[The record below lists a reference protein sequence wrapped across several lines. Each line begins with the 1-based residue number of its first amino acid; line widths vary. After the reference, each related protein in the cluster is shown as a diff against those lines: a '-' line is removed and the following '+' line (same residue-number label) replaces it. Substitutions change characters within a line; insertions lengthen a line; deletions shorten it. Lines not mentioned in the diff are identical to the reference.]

1 MKLPVRLKIA
11 LTLTA
16 LLLLSATVTAEMQPW
31 QARSELQTRL
41 AEAAHIEAALIKEAC
56 THTATHTPSV
66 NPMLPAA
73 RFYQLVGYSPVWVD
87 RHGLRPQGRTLLTAL
102 AASADD
108 GLDPDEYLLPSLS
121 ASLQH
126 AMAFSDAS
134 LLDDPIGYIRLDVAL
149 TDAVLRYIQHL
160 SQGRLAPE
168 SVSRQW
174 FAPPKASTE
183 AIPAELAR
191 ALNQN
196 RLEAYFESL
205 HPKGDA
211 YRGLKKALQ
220 HYEQIKRSGGWPAI
234 APGPT
239 LQEGDTGLRVE
250 ALKRRLRM
258 THDLSAQ
265 MSVDP
270 SGYDEI
276 VTSAVKRFQQ
286 RHGLKADG
294 LVGNQTR
301 AAMNVSVEARIIQ
314 MQLNMERWR
323 WYPDSFGDRYV
334 MVNIPA
340 FELRVIE
347 AGRHIDSMRAIVGRK
362 QRQTPVM
369 SGRMTYLELNPYWNI
384 PPKIARQDILPK
396 VVGDPAYLHR
406 QGIRIFDGWDHQ
418 ARELDPAGITW
429 ENLSAGYFPY
439 RLRQDPSQVNA
450 LGRVKFM
457 FPNAQSVYIHDT
469 PGRSLFNRQERTLS
483 SGCVRVESPLVLA
496 QYLLN
501 NQGWDRSRL
510 ETAIA
515 KGQRQAVVLDNP
527 IPVHLV
533 YFTTWVDDDGTV
545 QFRQDIY
552 GKDQLHQAAISQRA
566 ADLIFCS
573 HAAEKGQ
580 LLAAGA
586 PADKAVQSTSGGHIP
601 VHPEAIETV
610 LNLAEN
616 PIAGL

>member
-1 MKLPVRLKIA
+1 
-11 LTLTA
+11 
-16 LLLLSATVTAEMQPW
+16 MQPW
-31 QARSELQTRL
+31 LARSELQIRL
-41 AEAAHIEAALIKEAC
+41 AEAARIRDAC
-56 THTATHTPSV
+56 THPPGI
-66 NPMLPAA
+66 NPMFPAA
-73 RFYQLVGYSPVWVD
+73 RFYQMVGYSPVWVD
-87 RHGLRPQGRTLLTAL
+87 RHGLRPQGQTLLTAL

-108 GLDPDEYLLPSLS
+108 GLDPDEYLLPSLR
-121 ASLQH
+121 ASLKH
-126 AMAFSDAS
+126 SMAFSDAI
-134 LLDDPIGYIRLDVAL
+134 LLDDPIRCIRFDVAL
-149 TDAVLRYIQHL
+149 TDGVLRYIQHL

-168 SVSRQW
+168 SVARQW
-174 FAPPKASTE
+174 FAQPRASTE
-183 AIPAELAR
+183 DIPAELAR

-196 RLEAYFESL
+196 RLKAYIESL

-211 YRGLKKALQ
+211 YRGLRKALQ

-234 APGPT
+234 PPGPT

-258 THDLSAQ
+258 THDLSAD
-265 MSVDP
+265 MPVDP
-270 SGYDEI
+270 SRYDEI
-276 VTSAVKRFQQ
+276 VKSAVKRFQR
-286 RHGLKADG
+286 RHGLEADG

-301 AAMNVSVEARIIQ
+301 AAMNVSVEERITQ

-323 WYPDSFGDRYV
+323 WFPDNFGDRYV

-347 AGRHIDSMRAIVGRK
+347 AGKHIDSMRAIVGRK

-384 PPKIARQDILPK
+384 PPKIARRDILPK

-429 ENLSAGYFPY
+429 ENLSARYFPY
-439 RLRQDPSQVNA
+439 RLRQDPSEVNA

-457 FPNAQSVYIHDT
+457 FPNTQSVYIHDT
-469 PGRSLFNRQERTLS
+469 PSRSLFNRQERSLS
-483 SGCVRVESPLVLA
+483 SGCVRVESPLALA

-510 ETAIA
+510 ETAVA
-515 KGQRQAVVLDNP
+515 NGQRQAVVLDNP

-533 YFTTWVDDDGTV
+533 YFTTWVDGDGTV
-545 QFRQDIY
+545 QFREDIY

-573 HAAEKGQ
+573 DDAEKGH

-586 PADKAVQSTSGGHIP
+586 AVDKAVQSTSGGPIHINP
-601 VHPEAIETV
+601 SAIETA
-610 LNLAEN
+610 LKLAGN
-616 PIAGL
+616 PMAGL